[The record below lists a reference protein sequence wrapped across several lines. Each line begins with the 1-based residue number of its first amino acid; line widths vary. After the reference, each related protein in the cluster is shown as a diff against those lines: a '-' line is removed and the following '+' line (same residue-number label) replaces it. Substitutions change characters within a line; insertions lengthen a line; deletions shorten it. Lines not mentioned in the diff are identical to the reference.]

1 MKKKFYAPACV
12 LAAVFLAPAAFAEEI
27 TVENAP
33 MNLADVLVSSLYF
46 IGALALI
53 YLILVL
59 VSKWGK
65 KHPDNTEN
73 DSGEKSDLTEKAET
87 EAETKESP
95 DAEKEKENTDE

>member
-1 MKKKFYAPACV
+1 MKRKFYAPACA

-73 DSGEKSDLTEKAET
+73 DSGEKSNLTEKA

-95 DAEKEKENTDE
+95 AAEKEKENTDE